1 MSTTPQTKHKP
12 NNDFIAISI
21 SDLGEPKKYF
31 CNMCNRSLV
40 RMNEKTGEFFCT
52 NCNVSYFPNQGEK
65 LKSQS
70 KFDLPGPEID
80 AKGHIIGEK
89 MPLVS
94 MIDDKPKPK
103 DSMPKYFK
111 EMEKHGLKITSFT
124 TTEER

>member
-1 MSTTPQTKHKP
+1 
-12 NNDFIAISI
+12 
-21 SDLGEPKKYF
+21 
-31 CNMCNRSLV
+31 
-40 RMNEKTGEFFCT
+40 MNEKTVEFFCT
-52 NCNVSYFPNQGEK
+52 NCNVSYFPNRGEK

-80 AKGHIIGEK
+80 SKGHIIGDK

-103 DSMPKYFK
+103 DSLPRYFK

-124 TTEER
+124 TTDLNLSIAAVM